1 MGNVDALLIEK
12 IKDIMRD
19 NKNWDW
25 KTINKALQDMDIE
38 IAPRTI
44 RKYRLHIIKSLG
56 INVTSVKSLHDSRRR
71 VSITSGSLAS

>member
-1 MGNVDALLIEK
+1 MDALLIEK

-25 KTINKALQDMDIE
+25 KTINKALQDTDIE

-56 INVTSVKSLHDSRRR
+56 INVTVRRDMIKR
-71 VSITSGSLAS
+71 FKELGLKW